1 MALNFPTDPSNGA
14 TYTEGNTTW
23 QYDGVA
29 WNIVGNTS
37 AVSLPNNFTTIGDV
51 SATIAGDNLT
61 FTAGSNMTIT
71 SDAETKNI
79 TFASTGGG
87 GGGEGEANQN
97 AFSNITV
104 QGQDTVQADAVSDT
118 FTLIAGTNVTITTN
132 SSTDEITINSTASG
146 GSSTFSSLTDVSNAS
161 LDVAQIYEPALLM
174 FRVDNNSTSAYRFLN
189 HYGIADNPAIY
200 VIGGATAAFD
210 LSLVPGHPFA
220 IQDNTLTEIS
230 TGLVHVA
237 PDGTIS
243 LDANAQGKDSGVL
256 YWRIP
261 ENPASTNYVYQ
272 CRSHASMFG
281 TITVKRLSII

>member
-87 GGGEGEANQN
+87 GGGEVEANQN

-281 TITVKRLSII
+281 TI